1 MLFILGKYWA
11 TLYRG
16 LTVEPR
22 LSPSTFVYFVKIVE
36 LQHVASR
43 DDVGTVPRQ
52 RPICK
57 EDIYWIR
64 DKPNGYFII
73 RKPLHYHLNVI
84 TSQSSAEAGS

>member
-43 DDVGTVPRQ
+43 DDVALCHVSGLFVKKTYIGSETNQ
-52 RPICK
+52 M
-57 EDIYWIR
+57 DISLFGNLY
-64 DKPNGYFII
+64 
-73 RKPLHYHLNVI
+73 I
-84 TSQSSAEAGS
+84 TI